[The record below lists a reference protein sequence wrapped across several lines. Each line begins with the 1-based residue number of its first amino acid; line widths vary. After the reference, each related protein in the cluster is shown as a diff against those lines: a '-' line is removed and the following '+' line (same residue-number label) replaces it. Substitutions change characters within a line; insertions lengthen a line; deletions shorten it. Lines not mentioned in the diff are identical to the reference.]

1 MLQSVG
7 MFIGCRDGHGVLE
20 CDFGPDSDVD
30 PDSNPDSGPDSDFG
44 PDSDSLILT

>member
-20 CDFGPDSDVD
+20 CDFDPDSDVD